1 MQPPNLFVVEELMV
15 GDLATHIHR
24 RGAAQLSLP
33 DELKLAL
40 DIVRGLVRDS

>member
-24 RGAAQLSLP
+24 RGAARLLLP
-33 DELKLAL
+33 DALKLAL
-40 DIVRGLVRDS
+40 DVVRGLVRES